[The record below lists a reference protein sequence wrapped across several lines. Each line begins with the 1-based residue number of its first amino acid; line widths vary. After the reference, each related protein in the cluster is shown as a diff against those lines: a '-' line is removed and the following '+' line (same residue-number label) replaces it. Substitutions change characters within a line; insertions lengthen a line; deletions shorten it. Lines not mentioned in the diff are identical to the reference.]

1 VGTRWTTDV
10 TTTGGTVSRSRRVTA
25 TALALGIGLAAC
37 GNSGDDDAGPAT
49 SDGEG
54 GQSAAGGEGDRDEF
68 VALDGVPGVSDDEI
82 SFAVVGTKNGNPL
95 GTCILDCYL
104 QGIEAY
110 FAFRNDEGGIYGR
123 ELVVGEILD
132 DELSENQVRTLDVI
146 SAGNAFG
153 VFQATLLASGWGD
166 LESAEV
172 PTYTWGIHAAD
183 AADRP
188 HIFPSVVIR
197 CDHCTSRAV
206 PYAAQ
211 ISGAQHAA
219 AIGYGVSDNSKRC
232 TQATAGSIERYQ
244 ADSGVELAYTND
256 DLAYGLPNGIGP
268 EVSAMKEAGVD
279 FVSTCIDLNGMK
291 TLAQELQRQGMD
303 DVVLYH
309 PNTYNQ
315 QFVAEA
321 GELFE
326 GDIVSVQFRPFES
339 EAEGTALEDFLTWM
353 DEQGSEPSEL
363 AMVGWINA
371 SLAFEG
377 LLAAGPE
384 FDRDKVTAATNAMTF
399 DAGGIV
405 EPIDWSE
412 AHAPYTQE
420 TRDQDSTDE
429 CTAMVKVE
437 GGEFTSVAPPE
448 TPWLCWSQTDLE
460 WSEPEPTSFD

>member
-1 VGTRWTTDV
+1 
-10 TTTGGTVSRSRRVTA
+10 VSRSRRVIA
-25 TALALGIGLAAC
+25 TGLALVLGLAAC
-37 GNSGDDDAGPAT
+37 GNSGDDAAAPTT
-49 SDGEG
+49 SEGDG
-54 GQSAAGGEGDRDEF
+54 GQTAAAGGESDRDEF
-68 VALDGVPGVSDDEI
+68 VSLDGVPGVSDDEI

-123 ELVVGEILD
+123 DLVIGEVLD

-146 SAGNAFG
+146 SADTSFG

-166 LESAEV
+166 LESAGV

-183 AADRP
+183 AADRS

-197 CDHCTSRAV
+197 CDHCTSRVV

-219 AIGYGVSDNSKRC
+219 AIGYGVSDNSKQC
-232 TQATAGSIERYQ
+232 TQATANSIETYQ
-244 ADSGVELAYTND
+244 DDSGVDLVYTND
-256 DLAYGLPNGIGP
+256 DLAYGLSNGIGP

-315 QFVAEA
+315 RFVADA
-321 GELFE
+321 GDLFE

-339 EAEGTALEDFLTWM
+339 EADGTALEDFLTWM
-353 DEQGSEPSEL
+353 DEQGNEPSEL

-384 FDRDKVTAATNAMTF
+384 FDRDGVAEATNALTF
-399 DAGGIV
+399 DAGGII

-412 AHAPYTQE
+412 AHASYTQD

-429 CTAMVKVE
+429 CTVLVKVE

-460 WSEPEPTSFD
+460 WSEPEPTAFD